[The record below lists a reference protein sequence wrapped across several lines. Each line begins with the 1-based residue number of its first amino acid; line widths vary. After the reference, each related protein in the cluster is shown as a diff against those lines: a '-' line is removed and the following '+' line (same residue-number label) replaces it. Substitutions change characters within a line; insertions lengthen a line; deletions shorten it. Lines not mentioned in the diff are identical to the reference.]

1 MREGRSGVGL
11 QDPRALCIYVCMI
24 YLEGPCEKVAQALA
38 CKTLALSHRPFD
50 LEDKVAKARLE
61 GARFRQPRPGEF
73 VDALELVLHRLY
85 RKDHRI
91 NKRVRAGEPPA
102 EHRACQYLYFCTTS
116 KASNLGF
123 GKYLVRPRST
133 ERASAHEEIH
143 TCNSRATARA
153 SSAFTLRSRKQ
164 LLNRPSSS
172 SSIHSCFAP
181 TAAHSR
187 RQHMCAHVSIRQHMS
202 AYVSI
207 RQHTSAYLLRSNGS
221 TQLVQPRGV
230 GLPRSS
236 SGVSIFV
243 LLY

>member
-1 MREGRSGVGL
+1 
-11 QDPRALCIYVCMI
+11 
-24 YLEGPCEKVAQALA
+24 
-38 CKTLALSHRPFD
+38 
-50 LEDKVAKARLE
+50 
-61 GARFRQPRPGEF
+61 
-73 VDALELVLHRLY
+73 
-85 RKDHRI
+85 
-91 NKRVRAGEPPA
+91 
-102 EHRACQYLYFCTTS
+102 
-116 KASNLGF
+116 
-123 GKYLVRPRST
+123 
-133 ERASAHEEIH
+133 
-143 TCNSRATARA
+143 
-153 SSAFTLRSRKQ
+153 LRSRKQ